1 MADGS
6 RPRRLEKP
14 SPGGPVRYVSH
25 TVENERNAQ
34 EEFFD
39 TIDRLIDLAVA
50 GDQRARWWM
59 WVLRMR
65 MES

>member
-1 MADGS
+1 MYK
-6 RPRRLEKP
+6 RQ
-14 SPGGPVRYVSH
+14 
-25 TVENERNAQ
+25 VENERNAE